1 MLSVNGIYEK
11 GQVRL
16 LGNPP
21 KTSGIKVIVTFLEEK
36 VATEVR
42 FTENDFWDVIS
53 KINWDAAD
61 TREQIRPCINAL
73 TEFTPED
80 IIQFEEILAEKLY
93 QLDGKKF
100 ALNIG
105 EFSYKEGVHFSQ
117 DIFLYIRCF
126 AVAKGKEYYNKILV
140 NPNELTSA
148 EFEPLLYIGERAYK
162 MLTGGELTFATKYS
176 SETYSNYLAW
186 DLMKPIS
193 LI

>member
-21 KTSGIKVIVTFLEEK
+21 KASGIKVIVTFLEER
-36 VATEVR
+36 ASTEVR
-42 FTENDFWDVIS
+42 FTENDFWNVIS
-53 KINWDAAD
+53 KINWDASDA
-61 TREQIRPCINAL
+61 REQIRPCINAL
-73 TEFTPED
+73 TEFAPED

-100 ALNIG
+100 TLNLG
-105 EFSYKEGVHFSQ
+105 EFSYEEGRHFSQ
-117 DIFLYIRCF
+117 DLFLYMRCY
-126 AVAKGKEYYNKILV
+126 AVAKGKEYYNKILA

-148 EFEPLLYIGERAYK
+148 EFEPLLYIGERTYK
-162 MLTGGELTFATKYS
+162 ILTGGELAFATKYS
-176 SETYSNYLAW
+176 PETYSNYVAW
-186 DLMKPIS
+186 DLKKPIS